1 MSSDNTFKLL
11 DLPSDVLQV
20 LVDHFHNFGTVLRRK
35 DMADIKSAILPIC
48 KNKALYR
55 LYIQLFEGSI
65 TNIDFR
71 SPFSDPKWNTSP
83 WDLLEA
89 PVLRL
94 NSFLE
99 LDCNATWELRKSFSQ
114 LLQFIIE
121 RIGETLQVI
130 RLPLIP
136 GAQADILRC
145 LLYNCPNLT
154 EIETSHGLQKKNS
167 TYLARLLYNSRKLK
181 KFVISSP
188 TGEIIRALKTTD
200 AQLNHLQVA
209 RLQWHDL
216 PAFLDVVISHRFSL
230 KSLIIDRIVW
240 QDSTD
245 PERDHVYHA
254 RKTIQAERVLMSFL
268 LNPNGVQLPVLNYLK
283 VACLGFSELRM
294 PSCLAYEM
302 ALKQKFEG
310 RATVETDLCANGS
323 SQVGSPSVYHL
334 YFESFISAFNEQKT
348 ASRVLD
354 PGYYRDE
361 ERCPNEERDGE
372 WPLSDDED
380 NPVAE
385 AFPANLEISQS
396 AQIFGNIDAYRNLQS
411 ASVETSSAVSLF
423 HYSKMFRSQL
433 RQIWKTARHS
443 MTHLL
448 CENLPM
454 LARPV
459 TYSKLCRF
467 LQCCL
472 FYCKKIT
479 HLRIP
484 SVLVEYL
491 HLSEDIPNSNCFKM
505 VLQRTSKVQYLQLS
519 TSFVNSNRIRPFLQ
533 NWPLFLNEV
542 GTHMKRLRHISFVIP
557 NSLPL
562 AISRDIRDDLRVA
575 ANATREFERKYPN
588 IELQEVKLQFD
599 MWFNLINVKNS
610 SASNYRRYS

>member
-1 MSSDNTFKLL
+1 
-11 DLPSDVLQV
+11 
-20 LVDHFHNFGTVLRRK
+20 
-35 DMADIKSAILPIC
+35 MADIKSAILPIR
-48 KNKALYR
+48 KNKLLYD
-55 LYIQLFEGSI
+55 LYTQLFEGSI
-65 TNIDFR
+65 TNIDLR

-94 NSFLE
+94 SSFLE
-99 LDCNATWELRKSFSQ
+99 LDCNATWKLRKSFSQ

-121 RIGETLQVI
+121 CIGENLQVV

-136 GAQADILRC
+136 GVQADILRC
-145 LLYNCPNLT
+145 LLHNCPNLT
-154 EIETSHGLQKKNS
+154 EIETLHGLQKKNS
-167 TYLARLLYNSRKLK
+167 TYLACLLYNSHKLE
-181 KFVISSP
+181 KFIISSP
-188 TGEIIRALKTTD
+188 TGEILNALKTTD
-200 AQLNHLQVA
+200 AQLKCLQVA

-216 PAFLDVVISHRFSL
+216 PAFLDVVRSHSLSL

-240 QDSTD
+240 QASADT
-245 PERDHVYHA
+245 ERDHVYQA
-254 RKTIQAERVLMSFL
+254 RRTIQAESFL
-268 LNPNGVQLPVLNYLK
+268 IYYLAHPNGVQLPVLNYLK

-323 SQVGSPSVYHL
+323 SQVGSPSVNHL
-334 YFESFISAFNEQKT
+334 YFKSLISAFYEQKT

-354 PGYYRDE
+354 QGYYSDE
-361 ERCPNEERDGE
+361 ESCPDEERDGE
-372 WPLSDDED
+372 WPVSDDEES
-380 NPVAE
+380 PVAE
-385 AFPANLEISQS
+385 AFPENLQISKS

-411 ASVETSSAVSLF
+411 ASVETSSAVSHF
-423 HYSKMFRSQL
+423 YYSKMFRGQL

-443 MTHLL
+443 MTNLL
-448 CENLPM
+448 CEDLPM
-454 LARPV
+454 LATHV

-472 FYCKKIT
+472 FYCKRIT

-484 SVLVEYL
+484 SVLVEYI
-491 HLSEDIPNSNCFKM
+491 HLSEDIPNSNSLKM

-519 TSFVNSNRIRPFLQ
+519 TGFVNSHRIRPFLQ

-542 GTHMKRLRHISFVIP
+542 GTHMKTLRHISFAIP

-562 AISRDIRDDLRVA
+562 EIVSDIRDDLRVA
-575 ANATREFERKYPN
+575 GNATLEFERKYPN
-588 IELQEVKLQFD
+588 IELEEVKLQFD
-599 MWFNLINVKNS
+599 TWYNLISIKTARPAVPKGKS
-610 SASNYRRYS
+610 RQISHCALA